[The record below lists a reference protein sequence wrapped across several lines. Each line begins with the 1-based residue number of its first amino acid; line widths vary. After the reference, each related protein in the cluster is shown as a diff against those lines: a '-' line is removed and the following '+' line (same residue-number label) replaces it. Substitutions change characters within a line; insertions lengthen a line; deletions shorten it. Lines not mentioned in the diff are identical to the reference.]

1 MILAPTKSS
10 ARRLATVG
18 LVMLLAGCSV
28 PTVSPTPSSSPMP
41 TVAPLA
47 PSFTLGPTI
56 SPSPF
61 GCPTSAPAAFS
72 GTATVT
78 MTTTFGN
85 LVIKVDSALGANAA
99 GAFIALSRCGY
110 YNNIFFHRVVPTFV
124 IQAGDGTY
132 ARWPNL
138 NYEKM
143 GSGGPSWT
151 IPDDK
156 VTTAYKK
163 GTLAMANTG
172 NPNSGS
178 SQFFIVLSDTAF
190 AAGTTSYAI
199 FGTVTSGLD
208 VIDKIAA
215 VPLGGEPV
223 IDSSGNVTMP
233 ASMPLEPVIITS
245 TIVATP

>member
-1 MILAPTKSS
+1 MIFAPTKSS

-18 LVMLLAGCSV
+18 LALLVAGCAV
-28 PTVSPTPSSSPMP
+28 PTVTPTASPSPLP

-61 GCPTSAPAAFS
+61 GCPETTPPALT

-85 LVIKVDSALGANAA
+85 IVIKVDSALGANAA
-99 GAFIALSRCGY
+99 GAFVALSRCGY
-110 YNNIFFHRVVPTFV
+110 YNNIFFHRVVPDFV
-124 IQAGDGTY
+124 IQAGDGTN

-151 IPDDK
+151 VPDDK

-172 NPNSGS
+172 SPNTGS
-178 SQFFIVLSDTAF
+178 SQFFIVLSDKAF
-190 AAGTTSYAI
+190 AAGTTGYAI
-199 FGTVTSGLD
+199 FGNVTSGLD
-208 VIDKIAA
+208 VVDKIAA

-223 IDSSGNVTMP
+223 LDSSGNVTMGP
-233 ASMPLEPVIITS
+233 SMPLEPVIITS
-245 TIVATP
+245 TIVTTP

>member
-1 MILAPTKSS
+1 MIFAPTKSS
-10 ARRLATVG
+10 ARRLAAAG
-18 LVMLLAGCSV
+18 LVVLLAGCSV
-28 PTVSPTPSSSPMP
+28 PTVTPTPSSSPLP
-41 TVAPLA
+41 TVPPPV
-47 PSFTLGPTI
+47 PSFTLGPTL

-61 GCPTSAPAAFS
+61 GCPTSAPPALT

-78 MTTTFGN
+78 MTTNFGN
-85 LVIKVDSALGANAA
+85 IVIKVDSALGANAA
-99 GAFIALSRCGY
+99 GAFVALSRCGY
-110 YNNIFFHRVVPTFV
+110 YNNIFFHRVVPKFV
-124 IQAGDGTY
+124 IQAGDGTN
-132 ARWPNL
+132 ARWPSL

-156 VTTAYKK
+156 VTTAYKR

-178 SQFFIVLSDTAF
+178 SQFFIVLSDTSF
-190 AAGTTSYAI
+190 QAGTTGYAI
-199 FGTVTSGLD
+199 FGNVTSGLD
-208 VIDKIAA
+208 VIDRIAA

-223 IDSSGNVTMP
+223 IDSQGQTQMA
-233 ASMPLEPVIITS
+233 ASMPLQPVIITS